1 MGLYWGNIALCDVWN
16 RDMAYS
22 PECYVWCFK
31 FRSIV
36 WGGGGN
42 IVYDPYFEELKG
54 KPIDLLEIGVLHG
67 ASLMAWKDYFP
78 NGRIV
83 GIDKEDNRTWKRPDV
98 EFIIT
103 DVKNYTPDRSF
114 DIIIDDGS
122 HKPEDIAYTFFKLY
136 KYLKPNGLMIIE
148 DVHETFIP
156 KAWEALRE
164 LEGKF
169 TIEILNFQRIMNDP
183 YHNLIVIHKI

>member
-1 MGLYWGNIALCDVWN
+1 MISDLLNKYGSDKCTSHPYKI
-16 RDMAYS
+16 
-22 PECYVWCFK
+22 
-31 FRSIV
+31 I
-36 WGGGGN
+36 
-42 IVYDPYFEELKG
+42 YDPYFKELKG

-83 GIDKEDNRTWKRPDV
+83 GIDKEDNRKWKPDV

-103 DVKNYTPDRSF
+103 DVKNYTPDRTF
-114 DIIIDDGS
+114 DVIIDDGS
-122 HKPEDIAYTFFKLY
+122 HKPEDIAHSLFRFS
-136 KYLKPNGLMIIE
+136 KYLKTNGLMIIE
-148 DVHETFIP
+148 DVHDEFVP
-156 KAWEALRE
+156 KAWEALRK

>member
-1 MGLYWGNIALCDVWN
+1 MISELLNKYGSDKCTSHPY
-16 RDMAYS
+16 
-22 PECYVWCFK
+22 K
-31 FRSIV
+31 
-36 WGGGGN
+36 
-42 IVYDPYFEELKG
+42 IVYDPYFKELEG
-54 KPIDLLEIGVLHG
+54 KPIDLLEIGVLYG

-83 GIDKEDNRTWKRPDV
+83 GIDKEDKRTWKRSDV

-103 DVKNYTPDRSF
+103 DVKNYTPDRNF
-114 DIIIDDGS
+114 DVIIDDGS
-122 HKPEDIAYTFFKLY
+122 HKPQDIAYTFFKLS
-136 KYLKPNGLMIIE
+136 KYLKPSGLMIIE
-148 DVHETFIP
+148 DVHDEFIP

-183 YHNLIVIHKI
+183 YHNLIVLHKYHDL